1 MLAPQFQ
8 KAEMSSISQIETTV
22 WIIAGILIAT
32 IMIVASAIYGMQEL
46 DGLILG

>member
-8 KAEMSSISQIETTV
+8 KTEKSSISQIETTV
-22 WIIAGILIAT
+22 WIIAGILIAA

-46 DGLILG
+46 DGLPLG